1 MKLVDAIKIYSAVKG
16 IVEDDFNVDVTLKY
30 KLLGVVRA
38 ISPAIEDFENLRN
51 EYFIQNGEQ
60 LEDGSIVIK
69 KPKEEDF
76 DNEDSYNDALKEYDR
91 KIEYIK
97 KQTDKLLN
105 SDVSI
110 NIPKLN
116 KDEVF
121 NCGISVERLSEL
133 YEIIE

>member
-110 NIPKLN
+110 NIPKLK

>member
-1 MKLVDAIKIYSAVKG
+1 MGETGKRL
-16 IVEDDFNVDVTLKY
+16 N
-30 KLLGVVRA
+30 
-38 ISPAIEDFENLRN
+38 RN